1 MTARSRRI
9 GGGPMLVLLLLL
21 LVVSV
26 TAAVTIGPSDVGAA
40 DVWRVVADHL
50 GFASDATPTENAI
63 VWEIRLPRVLLAATV
78 GAGLA
83 LVGAVMQATM
93 RNPLADPYLLG
104 ISAGASFGA
113 VVVFV
118 GLGGAAFGLTT
129 GAFGGAM
136 VAFAAV
142 LVLGAGR
149 AVADRTRAHRPRRRR
164 RGLAVRRRAPPLAR
178 SSRPPIREGTRGI
191 LYWLLGSLA
200 GATWSD
206 LAIAVPRARRRAVA
220 VTAGAG
226 PAAERHGD
234 RRRRR
239 RRGRR
244 RRVARPVAAARHR
257 RAADRRAGRRQ
268 RGDRVRR
275 PVAAA
280 RHPRSWSAATTGS
293 CCRRWRS
300 PARSFLVWV
309 DTFARTAFDP
319 QEIPVGVATALI
331 GAPAFAYLLARAD
344 GAAMSI
350 ERARHRL
357 VGGRTPDRRTASTA
371 ASSRAAWSA

>member
-1 MTARSRRI
+1 M
-9 GGGPMLVLLLLL
+9 
-21 LVVSV
+21 

-149 AVADRTRAHRPRRRR
+149 AVADRPGRIV
-164 RGLAVRRRAPPLAR
+164 LAGVAVASLFEAGTALLIIAAADPQ
-178 SSRPPIREGTRGI
+178 GTRGI

-206 LAIAVPRARRRAVA
+206 LAIAVPAARRRGCHHAR
-220 VTAGAG
+220 AG
-226 PAAERHGD
+226 PAAERHGH

-239 RRGRR
+239 RQRS
-244 RRVARPVAAARHR
+244 ASTC
-257 RAADRRAGRRQ
+257 RASG
-268 RGDRVRR
+268 G
-275 PVAAA
+275 
-280 RHPRSWSAATTGS
+280 
-293 CCRRWRS
+293 CCSS
-300 PARSFLVWV
+300 PARC
-309 DTFARTAFDP
+309 
-319 QEIPVGVATALI
+319 
-331 GAPAFAYLLARAD
+331 
-344 GAAMSI
+344 
-350 ERARHRL
+350 
-357 VGGRTPDRRTASTA
+357 
-371 ASSRAAWSA
+371 